1 MVVNATIMYS
11 TVRNWF
17 ESTQESEIDMNTLY
31 SATRINSINDSAMV
45 LVDGKYKG
53 QVMPMTDLRE
63 LLKADTETVTWTRK
77 VLENRVVVE
86 KRMEFEKASLIQFAT
101 SHLMQDVFEQL
112 STDESV
118 EILRGKYFNK

>member
-1 MVVNATIMYS
+1 
-11 TVRNWF
+11 
-17 ESTQESEIDMNTLY
+17 MNTLY

-77 VLENRVVVE
+77 VLKNRVVVE
-86 KRMEFEKASLIQFAT
+86 RSMEFDKASLIQFAT
-101 SHLMQDVFEQL
+101 SYLRPDVFEQL
-112 STDESV
+112 STDEFV
-118 EILRGKYFNK
+118 ERLRGKSLNK